1 MHESAHYCVAFW
13 QYMREMSICHRN
25 IIMLVSLDDKHKVKV
40 GEPGYTLAAVERGK
54 QVLVGLGQVMAV
66 GDHDFSKS
74 TITPSVTM
82 IVSLFSMSSIYEGIS
97 K

>member
-1 MHESAHYCVAFW
+1 
-13 QYMREMSICHRN
+13 
-25 IIMLVSLDDKHKVKV
+25 MLVSLDDKHKVKV

-54 QVLVGLGQVMAV
+54 KVLVGLGQVMAV